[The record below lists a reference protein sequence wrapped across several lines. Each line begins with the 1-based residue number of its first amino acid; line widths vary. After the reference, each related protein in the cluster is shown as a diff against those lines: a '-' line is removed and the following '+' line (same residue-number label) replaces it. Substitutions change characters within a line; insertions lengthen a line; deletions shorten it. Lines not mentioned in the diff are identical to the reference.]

1 MEYQLESEQATLDI
15 LVRWGESQP
24 LVRAMVI
31 TSSRAVPGGPVDAYS
46 DYDVILALDDILPFH
61 QERAWLEAFGHV
73 LVMYLDPIE
82 LQDGCRMSG
91 NVVQFEEGLK
101 IDFSLWEVE
110 VLRRIVHAPR
120 LPDELDAG
128 YRVLLDKD
136 GLTAGLQPPSYKA
149 FIPVPP
155 SESVYLEYAE
165 CILLEA
171 IYVAKLL
178 RRDDL
183 MAAQFVLNQY
193 MRHEHTQPLLE
204 WHMEIE
210 HGWSVKPGP
219 YGRRLKQTLRPDLWA
234 ALMRTYTGSSADE
247 IWQATLDLLALYRK
261 AAIEVSAALGFTYPE
276 DQYRRTL
283 AYLYKVKEE

>member
-1 MEYQLESEQATLDI
+1 MVDLNQEQAVI
-15 LVRWGESQP
+15 EMLVRWGESQP
-24 LVRAMVI
+24 PVRAMLI
-31 TSSRAVPGGPVDAYS
+31 TSSRAVPGGPVDRFS
-46 DYDVILALDDILPFH
+46 DYDVILALTDILPFH
-61 QERAWLEAFGHV
+61 QDRGWLEAFGRV
-73 LVMYLDPIE
+73 LVMYRDPVE
-82 LQDGCRMSG
+82 MDNGCRMSG

-120 LPDELDAG
+120 LPDEFDAG

-136 GLTAGLQPPSYKA
+136 GLTAGLQPPTYKA

-171 IYVAKLL
+171 IYATKLL

-193 MRHEHTQPLLE
+193 MRHEHLLPLLE

-219 YGRRLKQTLRPDLWA
+219 YGRRLKQTLRPDLWE
-234 ALMRTYTGSSADE
+234 ALMRTYTGSGPDE
-247 IWQATLDLLALYRK
+247 TWQAMLDLLALYRK
-261 AAIEVSAALGFTYPE
+261 AAMEVGAALGFSYPE
-276 DQYRRTL
+276 DQFLRTL
-283 AYLYKVKEE
+283 AYLDKVREE

>member
-1 MEYQLESEQATLDI
+1 MESFGPEQAVIET

-24 LVRAMVI
+24 LVRAMVL
-31 TSSRAVPGGPVDAYS
+31 TSSRTVPGGPVDGFS

-61 QERAWLEAFGHV
+61 QERGWLEAFGRV
-73 LVMYLDPIE
+73 LVMYRDPIE
-82 LQDGCRMSG
+82 LQNGCRACG
-91 NVVQFEEGLK
+91 NVVQFESGLK

-110 VLRRIVHAPR
+110 ALRRITAASR
-120 LPDELDAG
+120 LPDEFDAG

-155 SESVYLEYAE
+155 DESVYLEYAE

-178 RRDDL
+178 RRDDR
-183 MAAQFVLNQY
+183 MAAQFVLNQF
-193 MRHEHTQPLLE
+193 MRHEHTLPLLE

-219 YGRRLKQTLRPDLWA
+219 YGRRLKQTLRPDLWE
-234 ALMRTYTGSSADE
+234 ALMRNYTGSGPDE
-247 IWQATLDLLALYRK
+247 TWQATLGLLALYRK
-261 AAIEVSAALGFTYPE
+261 AAVEVGAALGFTYPE
-276 DQYRRTL
+276 DLYRRTL
-283 AYLYKVKEE
+283 AYLSKVKEE